1 MLPMRKS
8 IGERERERER
18 ESLIWW
24 FPGDDEEG
32 EFRFRF
38 LYGFRLATT
47 SFKAKRRSFVLFFG
61 VWGPKNWGFS
71 FVFGKY

>member
-8 IGERERERER
+8 IGERERERERER

-32 EFRFRF
+32 EFRFRL

-47 SFKAKRRSFVLFFG
+47 SFEVKRRSFVLSVCG
-61 VWGPKNWGFS
+61 V
-71 FVFGKY
+71 